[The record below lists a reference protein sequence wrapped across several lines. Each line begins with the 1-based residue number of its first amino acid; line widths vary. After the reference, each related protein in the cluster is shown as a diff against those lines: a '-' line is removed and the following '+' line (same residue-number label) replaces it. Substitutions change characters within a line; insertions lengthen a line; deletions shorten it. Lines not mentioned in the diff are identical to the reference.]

1 MDEKQTPKKYS
12 EAQRRA
18 TKKYVERTNA
28 AAQRRWNE
36 AHKGDF
42 KRLVFTMNIE
52 KDGDVI
58 DMVTSQSNRSD
69 YIRRLVREDIAR
81 QNAET
86 KSTK

>member
-1 MDEKQTPKKYS
+1 MSDKKKYS

-42 KRLVFTMNIE
+42 KRLAFTMNIE

-81 QNAET
+81 QNAEA
-86 KSTK
+86 KSTEQS